1 MARAD
6 RAVRQVPTSDV
17 KLQITDEVRRRLER
31 HNLSWSRH
39 LAIWSDYAQA
49 PWWGP
54 GLVVSPELR
63 GIYEK
68 WLPLEEYI
76 VSLRNVARSFLP
88 DEAWLPFPLRHRRHF
103 SLPDFWADLPPELAG
118 RVLLRENELLP
129 LLCALAAPPSFGTA
143 EGRYPRQLRQLRKM
157 AWTGC
162 RILDVGCGT
171 GLNTLEIA
179 QSLKEFCPVVTG
191 ITGEWL
197 EVWMASTRSLPH
209 YARHKVRFPDASA
222 NFLHGDAERF
232 SQAADLIV
240 ANGLIGGRFI
250 CSERQF
256 GNFLDCCE
264 ASGAKAILAANHFH
278 QGRRAALAAF
288 IEMADA
294 RGWRRNGCWNDLV
307 LELI

>member
-6 RAVRQVPTSDV
+6 RAVCQAPAADV
-17 KLQITDEVRRRLER
+17 KLRITNEVRKRLER
-31 HNLSWSRH
+31 HNLLWGRRLSV
-39 LAIWSDYAQA
+39 WSDYAQA

-63 GIYEK
+63 GMYEK
-68 WLPLEEYI
+68 WLPLEDYI

-88 DEAWLPFPLRHRRHF
+88 DEAWLPFPLRHRCHF
-103 SLPDFWADLPPELAG
+103 SLPDLWADLPPDLAG
-118 RVLLRENELLP
+118 RVLVDENGLLP
-129 LLCALAAPPSFGTA
+129 LLCAMAAPPSFGTA

-157 AWTGC
+157 ARPGC
-162 RILDVGCGT
+162 GILDVGCGT

-179 QSLKEFCPVVTG
+179 HELKEFNPVVTG

-222 NFLHGDAERF
+222 NFLYGDAEHF
-232 SQAADLIV
+232 SQAADLVV

-250 CSERQF
+250 FSGKQF
-256 GNFLDCCE
+256 RNFLDCCK

-278 QGRRAALAAF
+278 QGRRAAVAAF
-288 IEMADA
+288 IEMAEA
-294 RGWRRNGCWNDLV
+294 RGWRHNGCWNDLV